1 MKVIGYDY
9 SCLSITDNPNIMEII
24 ITAPSLDPTQNV
36 SGVSS
41 VVRFIV
47 DNNREAQYVHF
58 EIGKKDTEKGGITR
72 LRSLAKAFREWRK
85 LLREKPEAIVHYS
98 FPLSTRSILRDPL
111 FIREAIKRGHR
122 VLVHVHGGLYLTAE
136 KIPYLQRHILQRV
149 FAWDV
154 PFVVLS
160 ETEKEHVMKRFGAKN
175 VEVLPNCVESPEDGN
190 LNHNPNDNVNP
201 NDNLR
206 SATIGDALLAK
217 NLHDNLNLNE
227 NVNVNDNIKNDLNEK
242 VTLGYLGRIEANK
255 GMKELLMACQQ
266 LKEDGVDFCLEMA
279 GKEEH
284 EGEYLPRFEALLGN
298 DFHYYGVVSGQSKS
312 EFFRRMD
319 VFVMPSYFEGLP
331 MALLECMSYGVVP
344 VVTPVGSIP
353 QVVTDG
359 KNGLLTKVKDVDSI
373 VEAVKKLADDRAL
386 LYSMGQEARTTILNN
401 FSTEEYI
408 RKLNMLYER
417 L

>member
-1 MKVIGYDY
+1 MKKV
-9 SCLSITDNPNIMEII
+9 II

-58 EIGKKDTEKGGITR
+58 EIGKKDTEKGGVTR
-72 LRSLAKAFREWRK
+72 LRSLAKAFMEWRK

-136 KIPYLQRHILQRV
+136 KIPFLQRHILQRV

-175 VEVLPNCVESPEDGN
+175 VEVLPNCVEIPE
-190 LNHNPNDNVNP
+190 
-201 NDNLR
+201 NDNL
-206 SATIGDALLAK
+206 
-217 NLHDNLNLNE
+217 NPNLN
-227 NVNVNDNIKNDLNEK
+227 LNEK

-255 GMKELLMACQQ
+255 GMKELWMACQQ

-312 EFFRRMD
+312 EFFKRKD

-353 QVVTDG
+353 QVVTNG
-359 KNGLLTKVKDVDSI
+359 RNGLLTKVKDVDSI
-373 VEAVKKLADDRAL
+373 VEAIKKLATDRAL

-417 L
+417 VGKVRGYRL

>member
-1 MKVIGYDY
+1 
-9 SCLSITDNPNIMEII
+9 MEII

-58 EIGKKDTEKGGITR
+58 EIGKKDTEKGGVTR
-72 LRSLAKAFREWRK
+72 LRSLGKAFREWR
-85 LLREKPEAIVHYS
+85 LLLDEKPEAIVHYS

-122 VLVHVHGGLYLTAE
+122 VLVHIHGGLFLTAE
-136 KIPYLQRHILQRV
+136 KIPFLQRHILQRV

-160 ETEKEHVMKRFGAKN
+160 EMEKEHVMKRFGAKN
-175 VEVLPNCVESPEDGN
+175 VEVLPNCVESPTLTLPRREGGN
-190 LNHNPNDNVNP
+190 
-201 NDNLR
+201 
-206 SATIGDALLAK
+206 
-217 NLHDNLNLNE
+217 E
-227 NVNVNDNIKNDLNEK
+227 YEK

-266 LKEDGVDFCLEMA
+266 LKEDGVNFCLEMA

-312 EFFRRMD
+312 EFFKRMD

-353 QVVTDG
+353 QVVTNG
-359 KNGLLTKVKDVDSI
+359 RNGLLNKVKDVDSI
-373 VEAVKKLADDRAL
+373 VEAIKKLATDRAL

-417 L
+417 VGKVRGYRL